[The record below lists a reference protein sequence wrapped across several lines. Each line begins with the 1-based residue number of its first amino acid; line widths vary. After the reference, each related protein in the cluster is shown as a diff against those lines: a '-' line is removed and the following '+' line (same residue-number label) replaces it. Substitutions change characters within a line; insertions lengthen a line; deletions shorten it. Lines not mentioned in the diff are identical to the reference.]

1 MSDRRGMSMVE
12 LLVASVVVVLATLM
26 IGTTLNFFTGQ
37 SITQTVQIEQGAQAQ
52 SFLNLL
58 RKDLASA
65 SEIAIDPPSGT
76 PTGFKLKQKS
86 FGSTGVVEH
95 ATIYTVGAPTT
106 CKTSN
111 QKSFSCVPLRRQ
123 LDTNAPATLPDV
135 VDFRWCSTQL
145 GNCSGALDRLNQPL
159 PARPARFIG
168 QIRFMAHP
176 ERPAGQQIE
185 TLSFVYEATN
195 LGAPIQLMKTE

>member
-1 MSDRRGMSMVE
+1 MVE

-26 IGTTLNFFTGQ
+26 IGTTLNFFSGQ

-65 SEIAIDPPSGT
+65 SDIAIDPPSPAT

-123 LDTNAPATLPDV
+123 RDTNAPATLPDV

-145 GNCSGALDRLNQPL
+145 DNCSTSAALARLNQPL

-168 QIRFMAHP
+168 QIDFMAHP

-195 LGAPIQLMKTE
+195 LGAAIQLMKTE